1 MNPLFNQVT
10 GANSILDRA
19 RSIMASM
26 QNPAQLLQQYLPG
39 VPQEIANDPN
49 QIINWLQQTGRITP
63 DQIQMASRL
72 MSNFR

>member
-63 DQIQMASRL
+63 DQIQTASLVMGGLR
-72 MSNFR
+72 

>member
-1 MNPLFNQVT
+1 MNPLFDQMT

-63 DQIQMASRL
+63 DQLQMASRL
-72 MSNFR
+72 MGGLR

>member
-10 GANSILDRA
+10 GANSILERA
-19 RSIMASM
+19 RSIMSSM

>member
-1 MNPLFNQVT
+1 MNPLFNQMT

-63 DQIQMASRL
+63 DQIQTASRL
-72 MSNFR
+72 MGGLR

>member
-72 MSNFR
+72 MGGLR